1 MESVAVAVSA
11 VSALSELR
19 ISRDDELNEKAY
31 LRAMMKQS
39 SVTDCLVDTY
49 TFATFKPPQDIS
61 THRITEERLSRERI
75 LQMQNDISRD
85 LCK

>member
-19 ISRDDELNEKAY
+19 ISRDDKLNGKAY
-31 LRAMMKQS
+31 LRAMMGQP
-39 SVTDCLVDTY
+39 SVTDRLVDTY
-49 TFATFKPPQDIS
+49 TFATFKPLQDIS
-61 THRITEERLSRERI
+61 TNRMIEERLARERI
-75 LQMQNDISRD
+75 LQMQNDISLD